1 MKLLDRFKRNRGGNA
16 DPLQNEQ
23 FVIETHWGEQP
34 DAQIIDAVSQEV
46 IARGLPDIKQTN
58 PRFSLAQ
65 FEILVKRIFDD
76 RVAAQAN
83 LGDFKIPN
91 LILYRRFND
100 GSDGEDNL
108 EIKDMIISMD
118 PRYENLTK
126 VFVEAIF
133 NNPQYLEIEY
143 EDKMEFASALIDAY
157 MDQMGVGVDDVV
169 AIPTSYD
176 VEAAAQKHTP
186 IELHVPNLVQQQFG
200 EPVDNSNQGIDSPS
214 DDDNA
219 TSENDSFGV
228 GDVPGNESGDDQ
240 GETGRINAPSSVV
253 SNPRTISTKRSATH
267 LQDSYDLTED
277 QVQVGDSEQSI
288 TSTMI
293 SNYPIEFP
301 MFDTLP
307 LEVKDPE
314 EAGYVEYMLNQDKL
328 HFNQEFSH
336 RQQVY
341 RDQFKAKL
349 ADIQQQNT
357 MQTNDE
363 LSDFIK
369 TADHRD
375 DIHGQVVQKF
385 KIVRDTE
392 LKKGTAQIDQERN
405 SAAAEEDQRH
415 NKRMD
420 EIDRDRDQKLN
431 QLTTELNQRHEELVD
446 QEEHLRL
453 AEATKDLINQ
463 REEFINTMQETQKV
477 DVERFAA
484 DNVAKFN
491 DYGTDLINKA
501 RQVLEQNVI
510 KYTNNHNNALQAKAA
525 ADRAD
530 AENKKVNQDFEK
542 GRRLETELNQARN
555 QIASLQTENG
565 NLKGEITSF
574 KGESDSKNL
583 NTILTTLAIN
593 SQQSN
598 TNSNN
603 NDGSLELAK
612 ALINSQNQ
620 KNQHDDSNK
629 SNWLVGGLVM
639 MMMLM
644 LIVGGFGILFAN
656 NQNNRVNQIQAQ
668 ATQMSSALKDAKK
681 SNADLND
688 QLKSETDKRSAA
700 EDAAANAESKQKEL
714 EQSAKDAQAK
724 ADKAKRTAA
733 TGTTTVT
740 PQNVNYTVE
749 GSNY

>member
-1 MKLLDRFKRNRGGNA
+1 MKLLDRFKRNKGGNA

-23 FVIETHWGEQP
+23 FVIEAHWGEQP

-83 LGDFKIPN
+83 LGDFKIPS

-133 NNPQYLEIEY
+133 NNPRYLEIEY
-143 EDKMEFASALIDAY
+143 DDKLEFASALIDAY

-169 AIPTSYD
+169 SIPTSYD
-176 VEAAAQKHTP
+176 VEAATQKHVP
-186 IELHVPNLVQQQFG
+186 IELHVPSLVPQKFG
-200 EPVDNSNQGIDSPS
+200 EPVEDNTKGISVS
-214 DDDNA
+214 SEDNNS
-219 TSENDSFGV
+219 TKEDGSFGV
-228 GDVPGNESGDDQ
+228 GDVPGGGQ
-240 GETGRINAPSSVV
+240 GETETSLPNPPSV
-253 SNPRTISTKRSATH
+253 STPPAISTKRSATH

-277 QVQVGDSEQSI
+277 QVQVGDGEQSI
-288 TSTMI
+288 TSAMI

-314 EAGYVEYMLNQDKL
+314 ESGYVEYMLNQDKL
-328 HFNQEFSH
+328 HFNQEFAR

-357 MQTNDE
+357 MQTNDD

-392 LKKGTAQIDQERN
+392 LKKETAQIDQERN

-415 NKRMD
+415 KNRMN

-431 QLTTELNQRHEELVD
+431 QLTAELNQRHEELVD
-446 QEEHLRL
+446 QEEHIRL
-453 AEATKDLINQ
+453 AEATRDLINQ
-463 REEFINTMQETQKV
+463 REEFINTMQEAQKV

-501 RQVLEQNVI
+501 RQVLEQNAI
-510 KYTNNHNNALQAKAA
+510 KYTNSHSNALQAKAA

-542 GRRLETELNQARN
+542 GRRLETELNEARN

-565 NLKGEITSF
+565 NLKGEITSS
-574 KGESDSKNL
+574 KGKSDSENL
-583 NTILTTLAIN
+583 NTILTTLALNNQQPN
-593 SQQSN
+593 S
-598 TNSNN
+598 NSNN
-603 NDGSLELAK
+603 NSESLGLMK
-612 ALINSQNQ
+612 AIIEGQNQ
-620 KNQHDDSNK
+620 KNQNNDPNK
-629 SNWLVGGLVM
+629 SNWLVAGVVTMIVLV
-639 MMMLM
+639 
-644 LIVGGFGILFAN
+644 VGGFGMLFAN

-700 EDAAANAESKQKEL
+700 ESAASDAESKQKEL

-724 ADKAKRTAA
+724 ADKAKKTAA